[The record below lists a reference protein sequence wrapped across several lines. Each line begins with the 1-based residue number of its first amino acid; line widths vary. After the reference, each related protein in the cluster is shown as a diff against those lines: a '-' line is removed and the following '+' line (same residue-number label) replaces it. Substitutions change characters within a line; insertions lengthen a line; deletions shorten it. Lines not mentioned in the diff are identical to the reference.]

1 MTETEVSRILDLV
14 EKYGDLAV
22 VFSAIF
28 GVVVLIIFV
37 AIFVTTLRQ
46 FWKKDDDFFNRPF

>member
-37 AIFVTTLRQ
+37 AIFVTILRQ

>member
-28 GVVVLIIFV
+28 GAVVLIIFV
-37 AIFVTTLRQ
+37 AIFVTILRQ
-46 FWKKDDDFFNRPF
+46 FWKNDDDFFNRPL